1 MSELSEQQQKW
12 DNMLMMMA
20 QENHGIDNLLDTFFG
35 FLFRKTDFFSAATS
49 ADSRK
54 KVVSAYEKWIKASE
68 LKELEKKKDAKA
80 RADYNA
86 EMQKKIDQA
95 AARNSNVP
103 EQTDK
108 IIEVTDEEAEAIKA
122 SNRQQKSPEKQE
134 EKIYEEEQPQE
145 KRPKESTTEP
155 ASTSLITDIYAP
167 SQLDQKGEDDDDN
180 FDPTLLKP
188 NFGNGANHESYS
200 WTQTLKEAEI
210 RIPFLDHPGKLRSKD
225 FKVIITKSKLTVGL
239 KNKKAIL
246 DGKLHSNIKEEDST
260 WVLDNNVLTLNL
272 EKIDNQMWWKNVV
285 DSEPKINTRR
295 VQPENSNL
303 SDLDGDTRGMV
314 EKMMYDQRQ
323 KQMGLPTSEE
333 QKKNDMLKQF
343 MKQHPEMDFSKAKIG

>member
-35 FLFRKTDFFSAATS
+35 FLHRKTDFFSAAAA
-49 ADSRK
+49 ADSRQ
-54 KVVSAYEKWIKASE
+54 KVISAYEKWIKVND
-68 LKELEKKKDAKA
+68 LKEVEKKKDAKA
-80 RADYNA
+80 RSDYNK
-86 EMQKKIDQA
+86 EIQKKLDE
-95 AARNSNVP
+95 ARKKQEEAKGIP
-103 EQTDK
+103 EQTEK
-108 IIEVTDEEAEAIKA
+108 IMEVTDEQAEAIK
-122 SNRQQKSPEKQE
+122 QEKQAP
-134 EKIYEEEQPQE
+134 KSDAQPE
-145 KRPKESTTEP
+145 TKKPKSSPKSSSTSEP
-155 ASTSLITDIYAP
+155 ATKITDIYAP
-167 SQLDQKGEDDDDN
+167 SPFDEKQDGEEDDKD

-188 NFGNGANHESYS
+188 NFGNGANYENYS

-210 RIPFLDHPGKLRSKD
+210 RIPFLDCPNKLKGRD
-225 FKVIITKSKLTVGL
+225 FKVVITKTKITAGL
-239 KNKKAIL
+239 KNKPPVIE
-246 DGKLHSNIKEEDST
+246 GKLHSSVKEEDST
-260 WVLDNNVLTLNL
+260 WVLDNNVLTITL

-285 DSEPKINTRR
+285 EGQPMINTRR

-333 QKKNDMLKQF
+333 QKKQDMLKEF